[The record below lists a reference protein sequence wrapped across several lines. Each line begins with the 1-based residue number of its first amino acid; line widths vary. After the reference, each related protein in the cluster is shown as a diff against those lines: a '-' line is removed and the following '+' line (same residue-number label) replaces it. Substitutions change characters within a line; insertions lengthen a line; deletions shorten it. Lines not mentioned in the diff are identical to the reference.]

1 VDSGEKKE
9 KKTYQGSRMHLRP
22 VPLVSVLLIP
32 VFLVLMADGHVE
44 VVVDAHVAIV
54 VINPGL
60 ITAKIM
66 YVVHNIGDMSE
77 GERAGRAIEKGYHDQ
92 LSDGHGHWW

>member
-1 VDSGEKKE
+1 
-9 KKTYQGSRMHLRP
+9 MCLRP
-22 VPLVSVLLIP
+22 VPLVSILLIP
-32 VFLVLMADGHVE
+32 VFLILMADGHIK
-44 VVVDAHVAIV
+44 VVGDARVAIV
-54 VINPGL
+54 VIDPGL

-77 GERAGRAIEKGYHDQ
+77 GGRAGQATEKGCHNQ